1 MESELILAFEP
12 LIKKIASN
20 FYGAEFDDLLQ
31 AGRIGLFNAY
41 EHFIDDGNTKFST
54 FAYKY
59 IFGEMYKISALNK
72 TIKQSK
78 DNLKILKLVEQSKFL
93 LTQSL
98 GKEPSI
104 SDIAIYLNI
113 DEEIISQAIIA
124 SSEILSLDQEKD
136 MDTNLYNKI
145 GDNIDNDLNIDI
157 KNSLNTLE
165 NLEKEIIKCRYFND
179 LTQSETAERLG
190 MSQVSVSRY
199 EKRSLS
205 KMQKYFVCE

>member
-12 LIKKIASN
+12 LIKKIATN
-20 FYGAEFDDLLQ
+20 FYGAEYEDLLQ
-31 AGRIGLFNAY
+31 AGRIGLFQAKK
-41 EHFIDDGNTKFST
+41 HFTPDGNTKFST

-59 IFGEMYKISALNK
+59 IFGEMYKVSVVNK
-72 TIKQSK
+72 PIKQSK
-78 DNLKILKLVEQSKFL
+78 DNLKILKLVEQTKFL

-113 DEEIISQAIIA
+113 QEEIISNAIMA
-124 SSEILSLDQEKD
+124 SGEILSLDKEQEL
-136 MDTNLYNKI
+136 DTNLYNKI
-145 GDNIDNDLNIDI
+145 GNNIDNDLNIDI
-157 KNSLNTLE
+157 KNSMDTLDSD
-165 NLEKEIIKCRYFND
+165 EKEIIKCRYFND
-179 LTQSETAERLG
+179 LTQSETAEKLG

>member
-12 LIKKIASN
+12 LIKKIATK
-20 FYGAEFDDLLQ
+20 FYGTSYDDILQ
-31 AGRIGLFNAY
+31 AGRIGLIDAKK
-41 EHFIDDGNTKFST
+41 HFVDDGTTKFST

-59 IFGEMYKISALNK
+59 IFGEMYKTTIMNK

-78 DNLKILKLVEQSKFL
+78 DNLKILKLVEQTKYL
-93 LTQSL
+93 LTQTL

-104 SDIAIYLNI
+104 SDIAIYLNV
-113 DEEIISQAIIA
+113 DEEIISNAIISA
-124 SSEILSLDQEKD
+124 NEILSLDKEQEL
-136 MDTNLYNKI
+136 DTNLYNKI
-145 GDNIDNDLNIDI
+145 GNTLDIDLKIDI
-157 KNSLNTLE
+157 KNSMESLDDD
-165 NLEKEIIKCRYFND
+165 EKKIIKCRYFND
-179 LTQSETAERLG
+179 LTQSETAKKLN